1 MSRKKLSAGFFAL
14 VLACSGAYALPLVG
28 AQDEPQSQPVA
39 ARLDS
44 NSLAR
49 QLTNSDPLKRQHAAE
64 ELARLAAT
72 EQRRLVEGYRLQE
85 KNERVRVALD
95 WALYRMGKR
104 EVLYS
109 LVRALDSSRSDQ
121 AQVYL
126 SELEGPDALY
136 VFLPR
141 ANGNTQIKLLQILAY
156 LGNAE
161 TLERI
166 KPFAA
171 SLDPKIAEAA
181 RQAER
186 DINERLNAP
195 SNAPA
200 RSRQRVTGA
209 SDEEKSDDA
218 PPQR

>member
-1 MSRKKLSAGFFAL
+1 MSRKKLSATLFAIM
-14 VLACSGAYALPLVG
+14 LACAAGYALPRL
-28 AQDEPQSQPVA
+28 APQDELQEQPS
-39 ARLDS
+39 RDTS
-44 NSLAR
+44 GLAR
-49 QLTNSDPLKRQHAAE
+49 QLTDSDPLKRQRAAE

-72 EQRRLVEGYRLQE
+72 EQRRLVEGHRMQE

-104 EVLYS
+104 EVLFN

-136 VFLPR
+136 LFLER

-156 LGNAE
+156 LGNAD

-166 KPFAA
+166 KPFTA

-181 RQAER
+181 RNAER
-186 DINERLNAP
+186 DINERLAAP
-195 SNAPA
+195 AQTPA
-200 RSRQRVTGA
+200 RSRERQTQK
-209 SDEEKSDDA
+209 SDEPL
-218 PPQR
+218 PPH

>member
-1 MSRKKLSAGFFAL
+1 MSRKKLSAAFFAL
-14 VLACSGAYALPLVG
+14 SLACSGAYALPHST
-28 AQDEPQSQPVA
+28 AQDEPQTQPVS
-39 ARLDS
+39 ARLDA
-44 NSLAR
+44 NALAR
-49 QLTNSDPLKRQHAAE
+49 LLTHADPLKRQHAAE

-72 EQRRLVEGYRLQE
+72 DQRRLVEGYRLQE

-104 EVLYS
+104 EVLFN

-156 LGNAE
+156 LGDAE

-166 KPFAA
+166 KPLAA
-171 SLDPKIAEAA
+171 SLDPKIAAAA

-195 SNAPA
+195 STSPA
-200 RSRQRVTGA
+200 RSRQRVTGTT
-209 SDEEKSDDA
+209 DEPKSDDA
-218 PPQR
+218 PPR